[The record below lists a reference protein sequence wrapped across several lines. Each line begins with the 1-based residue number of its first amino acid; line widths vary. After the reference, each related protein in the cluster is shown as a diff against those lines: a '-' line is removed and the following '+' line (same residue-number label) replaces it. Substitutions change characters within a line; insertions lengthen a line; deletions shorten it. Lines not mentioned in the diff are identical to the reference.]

1 MGKTGAS
8 EGPERMAPPR
18 QRLAPRM
25 CRCPDDKND
34 GEKTKICLFGH
45 LFGDFLFAS
54 LFFGGEG
61 CATFFSQQKGDIFH
75 GHFWSTLRPRSI
87 WRVTKCFNVCRR
99 CWLLLLLLLLLLLDL
114 FQPFWMFISLQ
125 YFNHQ
130 KRDACFGYLLLAICL
145 LLLLPLLLNRV
156 AWKKSETKSS
166 PGEKSEND
174 NTLQSMG
181 TLARIW
187 CLVSHRKM
195 WFAWAGFSQKK
206 LPCNRLITPGGSR
219 VGGKDAKVNLLCW
232 SDFWWLR
239 PPKVSW
245 LIEDFCFSQLQI
257 WVKKSLWNRK
267 TTVGWFVEQRT
278 AGCVA
283 DGHQGE
289 TRESLRLH
297 GKVWNQPS
305 WMGQCGCFQK

>member
-1 MGKTGAS
+1 
-8 EGPERMAPPR
+8 
-18 QRLAPRM
+18 
-25 CRCPDDKND
+25 
-34 GEKTKICLFGH
+34 
-45 LFGDFLFAS
+45 
-54 LFFGGEG
+54 
-61 CATFFSQQKGDIFH
+61 
-75 GHFWSTLRPRSI
+75 
-87 WRVTKCFNVCRR
+87 
-99 CWLLLLLLLLLLLDL
+99 
-114 FQPFWMFISLQ
+114 MFISLQ

-181 TLARIW
+181 TLAQIW
-187 CLVSHRKM
+187 WLVSHRKM

-245 LIEDFCFSQLQI
+245 LIEDFFFSITDLGKKES
-257 WVKKSLWNRK
+257 VKPKNHGGLIRG
-267 TTVGWFVEQRT
+267 TTNCRLCCRRSSRRNQRILTTTWQGLESAILDGSMWGCKMSRNKESMVGPWSIS
-278 AGCVA
+278 A
-283 DGHQGE
+283 
-289 TRESLRLH
+289 LR
-297 GKVWNQPS
+297 
-305 WMGQCGCFQK
+305 